1 MDLISNI
8 LKHITVKN
16 RVTGLL
22 SLRGDWAFESPAA
35 DEAVFHCI
43 FKGTACITY
52 RNETVHLKPGDMVM
66 FTKGDGHVLGSAPDA
81 QMVTFAENDTRVR
94 MHDVHAGE
102 VCEVVKDADGEET
115 SIICARFN
123 FSSQTAK
130 DLVEHLSDQVVL
142 RNQNHSSFSALEPV
156 LRAVAAE
163 AHSDDP
169 GALAQLDG
177 LVNLLYMSFMRG
189 WLKEHAPDKSGWIAG
204 LRDPKIAKALQL
216 IHADPGKDWQVTD
229 LASEVGMSRSNFA
242 ARFSEVTGVTPVRYL
257 TRWRLIMAANQLETE
272 PSLAISSIALSVGYD
287 SEPSFSTA
295 FKREFGSPPGTW
307 RKDRLNGAS
316 ADVRSA

>member
-8 LKHITVKN
+8 LEHITVKN

-22 SLRGDWAFESPAA
+22 SLRGDWAFESPEA
-35 DEAVFHCI
+35 DEAVFHCV
-43 FKGTACITY
+43 FKGSACVTF
-52 RNETVHLKPGDMVM
+52 RDETILLKPGDMVM
-66 FTKGDGHVLGSAPDA
+66 FTKGHGHVLSSAPNA
-81 QMVTFAENDTRVR
+81 PMVTFAENDTRVR

-102 VCEVVKDADGEET
+102 VCEIVKNAEGEET

-123 FSSQTAK
+123 FSSETAK
-130 DLVEHLSDQVVL
+130 GLVDHFSEQVVL
-142 RNQNHSSFSALEPV
+142 QDPKHSSFTALEPV

-189 WLKEHAPDKSGWIAG
+189 WLKDYAPEKSGWIAG
-204 LRDPKIAKALQL
+204 LKDPKIARALHL
-216 IHADPGKDWQVTD
+216 IHADPSKDWQVTD
-229 LASEVGMSRSNFA
+229 LAAEVGMSRSNFA

-257 TRWRLIMAANQLETE
+257 TRWRLIMAANQLEME
-272 PSLAISSIALSVGYD
+272 PNLAIGSIALAVGYD

-307 RKDRLNGAS
+307 RKHRVNGAAS
-316 ADVRSA
+316 G

>member
-22 SLRGDWAFESPAA
+22 NLRGDWAFESPEA
-35 DEAVFHCI
+35 DEAVFHCV
-43 FKGTACITY
+43 FKGSACVTF
-52 RNETVHLKPGDMVM
+52 RDRVVHLHAGDMVM
-66 FTKGDGHVLGSAPDA
+66 FTKGHGHMLGSAPNA
-81 QMVTFAENDTRVR
+81 PMVTFAENDTRVR

-102 VCEVVKDADGEET
+102 VCEVVKSAEGDET

-130 DLVEHLSDQVVL
+130 DLVEHLSEQVVL
-142 RNQNHSSFSALEPV
+142 RDRNHTSFSALEPV

-189 WLKEHAPDKSGWIAG
+189 WLKDYAPAESGWIAG
-204 LRDPKIAKALQL
+204 LKDPKVAKALQL
-216 IHADPGKDWQVTD
+216 IHADPAKDWQVTD
-229 LASEVGMSRSNFA
+229 LAAEVGMSRSNFA
-242 ARFSEVTGVTPVRYL
+242 ARFSEVTGATPVRYL

-272 PSLAISSIALSVGYD
+272 PNLAIGSIALAVGYD

-307 RKDRLNGAS
+307 RRARLNGKANEI
-316 ADVRSA
+316 RSV